1 MRVGL
6 VLEGGGM
13 RGLYTAG
20 VLDAFLDAGIEVDGI
35 VSVSAGALFG
45 VNFVSGQRGRAL
57 RYNKKYISHP
67 NYMGLRSWL
76 RTGNMV
82 NKDFTYYEI
91 PMKLDVF
98 DQEAFAKANIPFYA
112 VATNVETG
120 QPEYFQI
127 DHVFEQMEILRAS
140 SALPL
145 VSKIVEWEGKKYLDG
160 GLSDSIPVEF
170 ARSLGFDKLIVIL
183 TRPLGYRKK
192 ASSGRIYKLLYRKYP
207 NFVKVATK
215 RYQHYN
221 DSLDQIEE
229 LEKTGDLFAI
239 RPSKTLEIGRL
250 EKNPDKLEDIYQL
263 GLQDGEEIMA
273 ELREYIG
280 DDYVGS
286 LDEV

>member
-221 DSLDQIEE
+221 DSLDKIEE

-263 GLQDGEEIMA
+263 GLQDGEEVMA
-273 ELREYIG
+273 DLREYIG

>member
-67 NYMGLRSWL
+67 NYMGLRSWIK
-76 RTGNMV
+76 TGNMV

-145 VSKIVEWEGKKYLDG
+145 VSNIVEWQGKKYLDG

-207 NFVKVATK
+207 RFVQVATK

-221 DSLDQIEE
+221 DSLDQIEK

-239 RPSKTLEIGRL
+239 RPSKALEIGRL

-263 GLQDGEEIMA
+263 GLQDGQSVMA
-273 ELREYIG
+273 DLREYIG
-280 DDYVGS
+280 KEG
-286 LDEV
+286 

>member
-221 DSLDQIEE
+221 DSLDKIEE
-229 LEKTGDLFAI
+229 LEKTHDLFAI

-280 DDYVGS
+280 KEG
-286 LDEV
+286 

>member
-263 GLQDGEEIMA
+263 GLQDGEKIMA
-273 ELREYIG
+273 DLREYIG

>member
-91 PMKLDVF
+91 PRKLDVF
-98 DQEAFAKANIPFYA
+98 DQEAFAKADIPFYA

-145 VSKIVEWEGKKYLDG
+145 VSKIVEWQGKKYLDG

-221 DSLDQIEE
+221 DSLDKIEK

-263 GLQDGEEIMA
+263 GLQDGEEVMA
-273 ELREYIG
+273 DLREYIG
-280 DDYVGS
+280 KEG
-286 LDEV
+286 

>member
-273 ELREYIG
+273 ELREYIEKEG
-280 DDYVGS
+280 
-286 LDEV
+286 